1 MPAMALPRGDGTRPR
16 LLLVDG
22 HALAFRAFYAISALT
37 DDRGQPVQAAYGF
50 TAMLLSALAAGFEY
64 GVAAFDP
71 PGPTFRDGMY
81 PEYKA
86 QRQHPPEEFS
96 VQVPTCRRLAERL
109 GLPVVEVPGFEADD
123 VIGTLSQ
130 QAEAAGWDTVILTS
144 DLDALQLVTAHTVV
158 QASRRGLS
166 DTVIYDPPA
175 VRERFGLDP
184 ARIIDFKALR
194 GDASDN
200 LPGVPGVG
208 EKTATRLLQQHQDLE
223 GVLAAVPGMPPGRLR
238 SALEAH
244 AADARLGQE
253 LVTIVRDV
261 PGVSLAAVATPLA
274 GYDRAAAAAALRDA
288 GLPSLISRLPA
299 GGAATPTAPP
309 AELAVEI
316 VRDPAG
322 LDAAVAAVRAAG
334 QVAIRTV
341 VDEPARRG
349 HLVGLAMAVDPTHAF
364 YCVLDRGEGALLD
377 RIAIDPLLSLLQDP
391 TVALTGYHL
400 KGDLLAWR
408 AHGVRLRGIAFDCVL
423 ASYLTDSRVR
433 TSTLQELVGQQG
445 GGDLA
450 PEAEPGGRRGR
461 PAQPSTLELPA
472 AAARFCREA
481 AAVTALQPALAEA
494 LRAQGA
500 WELLVDLELPLLPV
514 LADLEATGIQVEVDR
529 LSDLGTELG
538 QQIDDLEAGIYAAAG
553 RRFTIGSPQ
562 QLAQVLYDEMGFA
575 SGRRTKTGRSTDA
588 QALEA
593 LRGAHPIVEQLLAW
607 RQLTKLKSTYV
618 DSLPQLVDPEDGRV
632 HTSFNQAV
640 AATGRLSSSDPNL
653 QNIPIRTEVGRRIRA
668 AFVPGDPGWR
678 LVSADYSQVE
688 LRVLAHLS
696 EDPGLLAA
704 FAAGTDIHRRT
715 AAEVFEVPE
724 AAVTPDQRRMAKIV
738 NFGVLYGLSPF
749 GLSRDLNIPAE
760 AAGAFIERYFAT
772 FPRVR
777 AYLDGVRAAARADG
791 YVVTLLG
798 RRRHLR
804 DINAHNRQLRE
815 ASERM
820 AINHPVQGSA
830 ADIMKRGMLRAA
842 EALSGGGLRARMLLQ
857 VHDELVF
864 EAPAEEVVAVGELAR
879 QAMEGA
885 AALRVPLV
893 VDLKA
898 GPNWRDLEPLEAASH
913 RA

>member
-1 MPAMALPRGDGTRPR
+1 
-16 LLLVDG
+16 
-22 HALAFRAFYAISALT
+22 
-37 DDRGQPVQAAYGF
+37 
-50 TAMLLSALAAGFEY
+50 AAGFEY

-71 PGPTFRDGMY
+71 PGPTFREERY
-81 PEYKA
+81 PAYKA

-109 GLPVVEVPGFEADD
+109 GLPVVAVPGYEADD
-123 VIGTLSQ
+123 VIGTLTE

-144 DLDALQLVTAHTVV
+144 DLDALQLVTDHTVV

-166 DTVIYDPPA
+166 DTVIYDPAA
-175 VRERFGLDP
+175 VRERFGFDP
-184 ARIIDFKALR
+184 PRIIDFKALR

-200 LPGVPGVG
+200 LPGVPGIG
-208 EKTATRLLQQHQDLE
+208 EKTATSLLQQHGDLE
-223 GVLAAVPGMPPGRLR
+223 GVLGAVPSMAPGRVR

-244 AADARLGQE
+244 ADVARLGHE
-253 LVTIVRDV
+253 LVTIIRDV
-261 PGVSLAAVATPLA
+261 PGVSLAEVATPLA
-274 GYDRAAAAAALRDA
+274 GYDRAAAATALREI
-288 GLPSLISRLPA
+288 GMPSLIARLPA
-299 GGAATPTAPP
+299 GAGSPAATAAGPEPTA
-309 AELAVEI
+309 AEVTVEI
-316 VRDPAG
+316 VRDDAG
-322 LDAAVAAVRAAG
+322 LIAAVAAARVAG

-341 VDEPARRG
+341 ADEPARRG

-364 YCVLDRGEGALLD
+364 YFVLDPGEAPLLD
-377 RIAIDPLLSLLQDP
+377 RIAMDPLLDLLQDP
-391 TVALTGYHL
+391 AVALTGYHL

-408 AHGVRLRGIAFDCVL
+408 AHGIRLRGIAFDCVL
-423 ASYLTDSRVR
+423 ASYLADSRVR
-433 TSTLQELVGQQG
+433 TSTLQ
-445 GGDLA
+445 DLA
-450 PEAEPGGRRGR
+450 RQQAGLELTPEAGAGGRS
-461 PAQPSTLELPA
+461 AAATQPSALAVPA
-472 AAARFCREA
+472 AADRFGREA
-481 AAVTALQPALAEA
+481 AAVTALQPALTAA

-500 WELLVDLELPLLPV
+500 LELLVELELPLLPV
-514 LADLEATGIQVEVDR
+514 LADLEATGIRVEVDR
-529 LSDLGTELG
+529 LAELG
-538 QQIDDLEAGIYAAAG
+538 AELGSQIDELEAAIYAAAG
-553 RRFTIGSPQ
+553 RTFTIGSPQ

-588 QALEA
+588 RALEA
-593 LRGAHPIVEQLLAW
+593 LRGEHPIVDKLLTW

-618 DSLPQLVDPEDGRV
+618 DSLPQLVDAEDGRV

-668 AFVPGDPGWR
+668 AFVPGKRGWR

-704 FAAGTDIHRRT
+704 FAAGTDIHQRT
-715 AAEVFEVPE
+715 AAEVFGVPE
-724 AAVTPDQRRMAKIV
+724 AAVTRDQRRMAKIV
-738 NFGVLYGLSPF
+738 NFGILYGLSTF

-772 FPRVR
+772 FPGVR
-777 AYLDGVRAAARADG
+777 AYLEGVRAAARADG
-791 YVVTLLG
+791 YVSTVLG
-798 RRRHLR
+798 RRRHLPE
-804 DINAHNRQLRE
+804 INAHNRQLRE

-842 EALSGGGLRARMLLQ
+842 DALSSGGLRARMLLQ

-864 EAPAEEVVAVGELAR
+864 EAPAREVAAVGEVAR
-879 QAMEGA
+879 RAMEGA
-885 AALRVPLV
+885 ARLRVPLV

-898 GPNWRDLEPLEAASH
+898 GVNWRDLEPLEITPAHA
-913 RA
+913 